1 MQQVDAV
8 VVGAGA
14 GGGIVAKELAV
25 AGLRVMLLDRGPSFT
40 ASDFGH
46 DELFDSQERWNPH
59 GLRFGP
65 YPGEVQSFRPD
76 SDKPSRV
83 VTPPDGDFSAVAR
96 CVGGGTRSY
105 QALSW
110 RYHPGTFRL
119 KTLYGVPAG
128 STVEDWPISY
138 DDLEPYYEK
147 AEYDLGVCGEPGPYG
162 PNRQKPYP
170 MPPLPA
176 NREAEVLF
184 PAARRLGWKPFA
196 PPLAI
201 LSQPYRGRPACICC
215 PYCLSYGCEADAK
228 SDTAVTVIPEALKTG
243 LCTLRAETLVREITV
258 DARGRP
264 NGVICRAGEG
274 PWQEISARV
283 IVVAASATETPH
295 LLLNSRSKW
304 FPTGLG
310 NHQDQVGRHVNEDQG
325 AVVFGFFDE
334 VVGDS
339 LGPGPSFALDFQ
351 FEHAEVPAGG
361 IIYNGFSR
369 LPIRVVDTVPRP
381 EGMKSWGREF
391 KDFYRRY
398 FWKHI
403 RAYCIAHGI
412 PREGNRV
419 DLDPELRDSDGI
431 RAARVTNR
439 AHAWSFPQQ
448 EWLASRAEL
457 MLKEAGA
464 KFTILRA
471 IGREQ
476 AGGLGQHQSGSC
488 RMGTDSR
495 SSVTDRTGRVHD
507 VPNVFVADGSLM
519 TNAGGGNPC
528 LTIQALA
535 YWVSDHMVR
544 AWKGGGLNG

>member
-1 MQQVDAV
+1 LEQVDAV

-25 AGLRVMLLDRGPSFT
+25 AGLRVMLLDRGPSLT

-65 YPGEVQSFRPD
+65 YRGEVQSFRPD
-76 SDKPSRV
+76 VDKPSRV
-83 VTPPDGDFSAVAR
+83 VTPSDANFSAVAR

-105 QALSW
+105 QGLSW

-162 PNRQKPYP
+162 PSRHKDYP
-170 MPPLPA
+170 MPPLPD

-184 PAARRLGWKPFA
+184 PAARRLGWKPFH

-201 LSQPYRGRPACICC
+201 LSQPYRGRPACIRC
-215 PYCLSYGCEADAK
+215 PFCISYGCEADAK
-228 SDTAVTVIPEALKTG
+228 SDTAVTVITEALKTR

-264 NGVICRAGEG
+264 NGVVCRTGKG

-283 IVVAASATETPH
+283 IVVAASATETPR

-310 NHQDQVGRHVNEDQG
+310 NQHDQVGRHVNQDQG

-334 VVGDS
+334 VVADS
-339 LGPGPSFALDFQ
+339 LGPGPSVALDFQ

-361 IIYNGFSR
+361 VIYNSFSR

-381 EGMKSWGREF
+381 DGIKSWGREF

-448 EWLASRAEL
+448 EWLASRAEIL
-457 MLKEAGA
+457 LKEAGA
-464 KFTILRA
+464 KFTIRPPV
-471 IGREQ
+471 GREP
-476 AGGLGQHQSGSC
+476 AGSLGQHQSGSC

-495 SSVTDRTGRVHD
+495 SSVTDRTGRLHD

-519 TNAGGGNPC
+519 TSAGGGNPC

-535 YWVSDHMVR
+535 YWVSDHIVR
-544 AWKGGGLNG
+544 AWRGGGLNA

>member
-1 MQQVDAV
+1 
-8 VVGAGA
+8 VGAGA
-14 GGGIVAKELAV
+14 GGGIVAKELAT
-25 AGLRVMLLDRGPSFT
+25 AGLRVVLFDRGPNFA

-46 DELFDSQERWNPH
+46 DELFDSQELWNPR

-65 YPGEVQSFRPD
+65 YPGEVQSYRPD
-76 SDKPSRV
+76 PDKPSHV
-83 VTPPDGDFSAVAR
+83 VTPFDGDFSAVAR
-96 CVGGGTRSY
+96 CVGGGTPSY

-110 RYHPGTFRL
+110 RFHPGTFRL
-119 KTLYGVPAG
+119 KSLYGVPAG

-147 AEYDLGVCGEPGPYG
+147 AEYELGVCGEPGPYG
-162 PNRQKPYP
+162 PRRQKPYP
-170 MPPLPA
+170 MPPLPD

-184 PAARRLGWKPFA
+184 PAARRLGWKPFP

-201 LSQPYRGRPACICC
+201 LSQPYRGRPACIRCA
-215 PYCLSYGCEADAK
+215 YCLSYGCEVEAK
-228 SDTAVTVIPEALKTG
+228 SSTASTVIPEALKTG
-243 LCTLRAETLVREITV
+243 LCTLRADTLVREITV
-258 DARGRP
+258 DSRGRP
-264 NGVICRAGEG
+264 NGVVCKSGKG
-274 PWQEISARV
+274 PWEEISARM
-283 IVVAASATETPH
+283 IVVTASATETPR

-310 NHQDQVGRHVNEDQG
+310 NHYDQVGRHVNEDQG
-325 AVVFGFFDE
+325 ALVFGFFDE
-334 VVGDS
+334 VVADP

-369 LPIRVVDTVPRP
+369 LPIRVVNTVPRP
-381 EGMKSWGREF
+381 DGMKSWGREF
-391 KDFYRRY
+391 KDYYRRY
-398 FWKHI
+398 FWNHI
-403 RAYCIAHGI
+403 RAYGIAHGI
-412 PREGNRV
+412 PGEGNRV
-419 DLDPELRDSDGI
+419 DLDPELRDSDGM

-457 MLKEAGA
+457 LLKEAGA
-464 KFTILRA
+464 KFTIRSS
-471 IGREQ
+471 IVRER
-476 AGGLGQHQSGSC
+476 AGGLGEHQSGSC
-488 RMGTDSR
+488 RMGADPH
-495 SSVTDRTGRVHD
+495 SSVTDRSGRVHD
-507 VPNVFVADGSLM
+507 IPNLFVADGSLM

-535 YWVSDHMVR
+535 YWVSDHIVR

>member
-1 MQQVDAV
+1 MEQVDVV

-14 GGGIVAKELAV
+14 GGGVVAKELAV
-25 AGLRVMLLDRGPSFT
+25 AGLRVMLVDRGPNFA

-46 DELFDSQERWNPH
+46 DELFDSQTFWNPH
-59 GLRFGP
+59 GPRFGP
-65 YPGEVQSFRPD
+65 YPGEVQSYRPD
-76 SDKPSRV
+76 PDKAAQV
-83 VTPPDGDFSAVAR
+83 VTPFDANFSAVAR
-96 CVGGGTRSY
+96 CVGGGTPSY

-119 KTLYGVPAG
+119 KTLYGAIAG
-128 STVEDWPISY
+128 STLEDWPISY

-147 AEYDLGVCGEPGPYG
+147 AEYELGVCGELGPHS
-162 PNRQKPYP
+162 PRRQKPYP
-170 MPPLPA
+170 MPPLPN

-201 LSQPYRGRPACICC
+201 LSQPYRGRPACIRCI
-215 PYCLSYGCEADAK
+215 YCLSYGCEVEAK
-228 SDTAVTVIPEALKTG
+228 SSTASTVVPEAVKTG
-243 LCTLRAETLVREITV
+243 MCTLRAETLVREITV
-258 DARGRP
+258 DVRGRP
-264 NGVICRAGEG
+264 NGVICRSSKG

-283 IVVAASATETPH
+283 IVVAASATETPR

-310 NHQDQVGRHVNEDQG
+310 NHNDQVGRHVNEDQG
-325 AVVFGFFDE
+325 ALVFGFFDE
-334 VVGDS
+334 VVGDA
-339 LGPGPSFALDFQ
+339 LGPGPRFALDFQ

-361 IIYNGFSR
+361 VIYNGFSR
-369 LPIRVVDTVPRP
+369 LPLHVLNTVPRP

-391 KDFYRRY
+391 KDFYRRS
-398 FWKHI
+398 FWKQI

-419 DLDPELRDSDGI
+419 DLDPELRDSDGM

-457 MLKEAGA
+457 LLKEASA
-464 KFTILRA
+464 KFTIRRP
-471 IGREQ
+471 IVPER
-476 AGGLGQHQSGSC
+476 AGGLGEHQSGSC
-488 RMGTDSR
+488 RMGTDPR
-495 SSVTDRTGRVHD
+495 SSATDRTGRVHD
-507 VPNVFVADGSLM
+507 LPNVFVADGSLM
-519 TNAGGGNPC
+519 GNAGGGNPC

-535 YWVSDHMVR
+535 YWVSHHIVG